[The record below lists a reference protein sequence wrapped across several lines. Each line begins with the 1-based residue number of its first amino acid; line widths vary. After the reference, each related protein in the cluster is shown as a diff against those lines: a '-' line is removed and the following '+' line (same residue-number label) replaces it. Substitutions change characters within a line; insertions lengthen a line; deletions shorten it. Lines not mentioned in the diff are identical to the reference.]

1 MENDK
6 IIWKKCEYCGFIQ
19 HDSHIRCLKCKNATF
34 INITATGSCK
44 LLTYTILKAP
54 PMEFRNKG
62 SYALGV
68 VEFENGIKMLGQ
80 ISTQDNLTIGMNLK
94 PIKRKICENLDNQ
107 EVHAFVFEPII

>member
-6 IIWKKCEYCGFIQ
+6 IIWKKCENCGFIQ
-19 HDSHIRCLKCKNATF
+19 HNSHIRCLKCKNTTF
-34 INITATGSCK
+34 INITAMGSCK